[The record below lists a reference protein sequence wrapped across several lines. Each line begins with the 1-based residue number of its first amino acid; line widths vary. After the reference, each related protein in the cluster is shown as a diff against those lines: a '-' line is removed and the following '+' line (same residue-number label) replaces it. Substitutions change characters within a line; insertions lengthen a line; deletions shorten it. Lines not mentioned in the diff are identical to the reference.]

1 MNWHYVFVLLQY
13 KPKEIKIMKNLLK
26 KSKSKL
32 ESKNIAEIINSD
44 AILNMT
50 IANFTRKKAST
61 VGIIGA

>member
-26 KSKSKL
+26 KSKL

-44 AILNMT
+44 AILNIT